1 MHDCDV
7 SHYNSDIEYEIKQII
22 MDNTHYRTLYE
33 ISKALHQQNLDIRRT
48 LQTLLSKTG
57 EAVAVK
63 SGCLITFKS
72 PKEVD
77 QVYILGASDT
87 PKNRNRELWDILH
100 KHGLVGY
107 VYYSDR
113 SVVLRNIETD
123 PRWPSLPDVDFL
135 PKTGSAI
142 GLPLGRGTDIF
153 GVLLMVHDEVDYFTK
168 DRLSL
173 LDEIVRM
180 ASDALS
186 NARELQ
192 LVRSGD
198 TRYQAVFEHTPVPV
212 ILTDPSGTIEDA
224 NFKAC
229 EYLGFGRGVL
239 QGIPIHDI
247 NVVTA
252 EEFLSLSEDEEK
264 FIRTSIYNID
274 GEEIP
279 TVVRAR
285 RITINERTYIEWIL
299 QDVTVQM
306 ELEQLR
312 KDLSAMVYHDLRGPL
327 GSIHTALSKLEQ
339 IFEKED
345 NPLTKRLVQLGLRSS
360 QQVSRL
366 VESLLDIQRLEEND
380 KIHNLRPTELH
391 VMMTE
396 ALQLVQPIGDEAGVK
411 IELDVT
417 KLPPALMDV
426 DMITR
431 VVINLVEN
439 GIKYTPKGGQIWLSA
454 KQVDN
459 MLEISVRDTGPGIP
473 EEMRARVFDKFSR
486 VKYKDAPKGVGL
498 GLAFCRLA
506 VEAHGGNIWVE
517 SDGKNGSDFKF
528 TLPVELSRE
537 PQDTERVTGKD
548 NEESELATS
557 A

>member
-1 MHDCDV
+1 M
-7 SHYNSDIEYEIKQII
+7 DI
-22 MDNTHYRTLYE
+22 THYRTLYE
-33 ISKALHQQNLDIRRT
+33 IAKALHQSSLDIQRT

-57 EAVAVK
+57 EAVGVK
-63 SGCLITFKS
+63 SGCLITFKN
-72 PKEVD
+72 PNEVEN
-77 QVYILGASDT
+77 VYILGASDT
-87 PKNRNRELWDILH
+87 PENRNRDLWDTLH

-123 PRWPSLPDVDFL
+123 PRWPSLPDVEFL

-153 GVLLMVHDEVDYFTK
+153 AVLLMVHPDVDYFTK
-168 DRLSL
+168 DRLAL

-186 NARELQ
+186 NSRELQ
-192 LVRSGD
+192 LMRAGD

-212 ILTDPSGTIEDA
+212 ILTDTDGTIEDA

-229 EYLGFGRGVL
+229 SYLGFARESL
-239 QGIPIHDI
+239 KNIPIHDI
-247 NVVTA
+247 NVVTP
-252 EEFLSLSEDEEK
+252 EQFTSLSEDEEK
-264 FIRTSIYNID
+264 FIRTSIYDID
-274 GEEIP
+274 GQEIP

-285 RITINERTYIEWIL
+285 RININERTYIEWIL

-312 KDLSAMVYHDLRGPL
+312 KDLSAMVYHDLRGPM
-327 GSIHTALSKLEQ
+327 GSIHTAITKLTQ
-339 IFEKED
+339 VLED
-345 NPLTKRLVQLGLRSS
+345 HDNKLVLRLLQLGLRSS

-380 KIHNLRPTELH
+380 TIHNLRPTELH
-391 VMMTE
+391 VMMAD
-396 ALQLVQPIGDEAGVK
+396 ALTLVQPIGEEAGVK
-411 IELDVT
+411 LELDVT

-431 VVINLVEN
+431 VVINLTEN
-439 GIKYTPKGGQIWLSA
+439 GIKYTPKGGQVWLSA

-459 MLEISVRDTGPGIP
+459 MVEISVRDTGPGIP
-473 EEMRARVFDKFSR
+473 EEMRVRVFDKFSR
-486 VKYKDAPKGVGL
+486 VKYKNAPKGIGL

-506 VEAHGGNIWVE
+506 VEAHGGRIWVE
-517 SDGKNGSDFKF
+517 SDGKNGSNFKF
-528 TLPVELSRE
+528 TLPIETPRE
-537 PQDTERVTGKD
+537 TQKQETP
-548 NEESELATS
+548 EESKTEDDEEPSPLATS

>member
-1 MHDCDV
+1 M
-7 SHYNSDIEYEIKQII
+7 DII
-22 MDNTHYRTLYE
+22 HYRTLYE
-33 ISKALHQQNLDIRRT
+33 IAKALHQQNLDIRRT

-57 EAVAVK
+57 EAVGVE
-63 SGCLITFKS
+63 SGCLITFKT
-72 PKEVD
+72 PNEIED
-77 QVYILGASDT
+77 VYILGASDT
-87 PKNRNRELWDILH
+87 PKNRDRELWNTLH

-113 SVVLRNIETD
+113 SVVLRNILTD

-153 GVLLMVHDEVDYFTK
+153 GVLLMLHSEVDYFTK
-168 DRLSL
+168 DRLSM
-173 LDEIVRM
+173 LDEIARM
-180 ASDALS
+180 ASDALG

-192 LVRSGD
+192 LVRTGD

-212 ILTDPSGTIEDA
+212 ILTDTNGTIEDA

-239 QGIPIHDI
+239 RGIPIHDI
-247 NVVTA
+247 NVVTP
-252 EEFLSLSEDEEK
+252 EQFTSLSEDEEK
-264 FIRTSIYNID
+264 FIRTSIYDID
-274 GEEIP
+274 GQEIP

-285 RITINERTYIEWIL
+285 RIHINERTYIEWIL
-299 QDVTVQM
+299 QDVSVQM

-327 GSIHTALSKLEQ
+327 GSIHTAISKLAQVLENY
-339 IFEKED
+339 E
-345 NPLTKRLVQLGLRSS
+345 NPLVLRLLQLGLRSS

-380 KIHNLRPTELH
+380 TIHNLRPTELH
-391 VMMTE
+391 VIMTD
-396 ALQLVQPIGDEAGVK
+396 ALQLVQPIGEEAGVK
-411 IELDVT
+411 LELDVT

-431 VVINLVEN
+431 VVINLTEN
-439 GIKYTPKGGQIWLSA
+439 GIKYTPKGGQVWLSA
-454 KQVDN
+454 KQVDH
-459 MLEISVRDTGPGIP
+459 MVEVSVRDTGPGIP
-473 EEMRARVFDKFSR
+473 EAMRVRVFDKFSR

-506 VEAHGGNIWVE
+506 VEAHGGKIWVE
-517 SDGKNGSDFKF
+517 SDGKNGSNFKF
-528 TLPVELSRE
+528 TLPIETKPHLQKE
-537 PQDTERVTGKD
+537 DEAETGEND
-548 NEESELATS
+548 EEQSAYATS